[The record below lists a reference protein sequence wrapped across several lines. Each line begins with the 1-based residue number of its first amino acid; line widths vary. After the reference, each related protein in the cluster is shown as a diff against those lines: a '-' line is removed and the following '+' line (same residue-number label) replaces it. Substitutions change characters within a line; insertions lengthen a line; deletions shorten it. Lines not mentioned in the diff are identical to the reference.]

1 MRLLLTLENRL
12 CCSTAMLFSCGGR
25 FLREGNLGIGRMKR
39 AIAVLFL
46 CILSWPVLAQDA
58 SYRLNPGDILDISVW
73 KEEGMQRE
81 TLVLPDGM
89 ISFPLAGHLM
99 AAGKTPREVQD
110 SLVARIKEFIPD
122 PQITVT
128 VQRTTGNRIY
138 VVGQVNNPGEF
149 PVSHRIDVM
158 QALSLARG
166 LTPFGDE
173 DDIRILRRDPATG
186 KVQSLSFDYSA
197 VKNGEELE
205 TNIQLESGDVVIVP
219 D

>member
-1 MRLLLTLENRL
+1 
-12 CCSTAMLFSCGGR
+12 
-25 FLREGNLGIGRMKR
+25 LGIRQMNRVVAGL
-39 AIAVLFL
+39 IL
-46 CILSWPVLAQDA
+46 CILSWPAMAQDA

-73 KEEGMQRE
+73 KEEGMQRQ

-99 AAGKTPREVQD
+99 AAGKTPQEVQGD
-110 SLVARIKEFIPD
+110 LVARIKEFIPD

-128 VQRTTGNRIY
+128 VQGTTGNKIY

-149 PVSHRIDVM
+149 PVSHKIDVM

-173 DDIRILRRDPATG
+173 NDIKILRRDRVTG
-186 KVQSLSFDYSA
+186 KEQALSFDYSA
-197 VKNGEELE
+197 VKNGEDLE
-205 TNIQLESGDVVIVP
+205 TNIQLESGDVVVVP

>member
-1 MRLLLTLENRL
+1 
-12 CCSTAMLFSCGGR
+12 
-25 FLREGNLGIGRMKR
+25 MKR
-39 AIAVLFL
+39 AIVGLFL
-46 CILSWPVLAQDA
+46 CILPWSAMAQEA
-58 SYRLNPGDILDISVW
+58 SYRLNPGDVLDISVW

-89 ISFPLAGHLM
+89 ISFPLAGYLM
-99 AAGKTPREVQD
+99 AAGKTPREVQE

-128 VQRTTGNRIY
+128 VLRTAGYKIY

-173 DDIRILRRDPATG
+173 GDIKILRRDRATG
-186 KVQSLSFDYSA
+186 KQQALTFDYSA
-197 VKNGEELE
+197 VKNGEDLE
-205 TNIQLESGDVVIVP
+205 TNIQLESGDVVVVSN
-219 D
+219 

>member
-1 MRLLLTLENRL
+1 
-12 CCSTAMLFSCGGR
+12 
-25 FLREGNLGIGRMKR
+25 MKR
-39 AIAVLFL
+39 AIAGLFF

-58 SYRLNPGDILDISVW
+58 SYRLNPGDVLEISVW

-128 VQRTTGNRIY
+128 VQRTFGNKIY

-149 PVSHRIDVM
+149 PVSHKIDVM

-166 LTPFGDE
+166 LTPFGDA
-173 DDIRILRRDPATG
+173 DDIRILRRDRTTG
-186 KVQSLSFDYSA
+186 KVRALAFDYSA
-197 VKNGEELE
+197 VKNGEDLE
-205 TNIQLESGDVVIVP
+205 TNIQLEAGDVVVVS

>member
-1 MRLLLTLENRL
+1 MG
-12 CCSTAMLFSCGGR
+12 F
-25 FLREGNLGIGRMKR
+25 GRMKLT
-39 AIAVLFL
+39 IAALFL
-46 CILSWPVLAQDA
+46 CVLSWPALAQDA

-99 AAGKTPREVQD
+99 AAGKTPQEIQE
-110 SLVARIKEFIPD
+110 SLIVRIREFIPD

-128 VQRTTGNRIY
+128 VVRTEGNKIY

-173 DDIRILRRDPATG
+173 NDIRILRRDPATG
-186 KVQSLSFDYSA
+186 KEQAFTFDYSA
-197 VKNGEELE
+197 VKNGKGLE
-205 TNIQLESGDVVIVP
+205 TNVQLQSGDVVVVP

>member
-1 MRLLLTLENRL
+1 MNRV
-12 CCSTAMLFSCGGR
+12 
-25 FLREGNLGIGRMKR
+25 
-39 AIAVLFL
+39 IAGLIV
-46 CILSWPVLAQDA
+46 CVLSWPVLAQDA

-99 AAGKTPREVQD
+99 AAGKTPLEVQE
-110 SLVARIKEFIPD
+110 SLVARIKVFIPD

-128 VQRTTGNRIY
+128 VLQTRGNKIY

-173 DDIRILRRDPATG
+173 NDIRILRRDPATG
-186 KVQSLSFDYSA
+186 KVKSLSFDYSA
-197 VKNGEELE
+197 VKNGENLE
-205 TNIQLESGDVVIVP
+205 SDIQLESGDVVIVP

>member
-1 MRLLLTLENRL
+1 MNRVFAGLLL
-12 CCSTAMLFSCGGR
+12 C
-25 FLREGNLGIGRMKR
+25 
-39 AIAVLFL
+39 V
-46 CILSWPVLAQDA
+46 LSWPVQAQEA
-58 SYRLNPGDILDISVW
+58 SYRLNPGDILNISVW
-73 KEEGMQRE
+73 KEEGMQQE

-99 AAGKTPREVQD
+99 AAGKTPLEIQD
-110 SLVARIKEFIPD
+110 SLVARIREFIPD

-128 VQRTTGNRIY
+128 VMQTRGNKVY

-173 DDIRILRRDPATG
+173 NDIRILRRDRATG
-186 KVQSLSFDYSA
+186 KEQSLPFDYSA
-197 VKNGEELE
+197 VKNGEKLE
-205 TNIQLESGDVVIVP
+205 SNILLESGDVVVVP

>member
-1 MRLLLTLENRL
+1 
-12 CCSTAMLFSCGGR
+12 
-25 FLREGNLGIGRMKR
+25 MKR
-39 AIAVLFL
+39 AIAGLIL
-46 CILSWPVLAQDA
+46 CIISLPVMAQEA
-58 SYRLNPGDILDISVW
+58 IYRLNPGDILDISVW
-73 KEEGMQRE
+73 KEEGMQR
-81 TLVLPDGM
+81 VPDGM

-99 AAGKTPREVQD
+99 AAGKSPQEIQE

-128 VQRTTGNRIY
+128 VLRTAGYKIY

-149 PVSHRIDVM
+149 PVTHRIDVM

-173 DDIRILRRDPATG
+173 DDIKILRRDRASG
-186 KVQSLSFDYSA
+186 EVQALSFDYSA
-197 VKNGEELE
+197 VKNGEDLE
-205 TNIQLESGDVVIVP
+205 TNIQLESGDVVVVS